1 LELVKGPEG
10 SWGRGGKQRIR
21 PFCIVADKQVEAA
34 MEGKSNAQLAN
45 VTALA
50 PRRTMSTKAVIK
62 LIVRQLPSISRATF
76 LSLSVAAAHAAPLN
90 CEDWNE
96 DTPNQVALARVVTTQ
111 TRLHF
116 IAGRDKRRPAC
127 PSLGSACKLKA
138 FLVPGDEVLVNVT
151 EQGPYVCAT
160 FKTQNGI
167 LTRGLLPRA
176 TLQVA
181 SPEQAPAQQW
191 EGKWRRDSEA
201 EIVIKSRGDEVEI
214 SGTATWGGSDP
225 QRVKRGAINTGE
237 LNGSGK
243 PRGQVLA
250 IGYDPDRS
258 AFPPSEH
265 EAPDIC
271 AAQLELHGRY
281 LMVEDNG
288 RCGGL
293 NVSFTG
299 LYVRVAN

>member
-1 LELVKGPEG
+1 
-10 SWGRGGKQRIR
+10 
-21 PFCIVADKQVEAA
+21 

-111 TRLHF
+111 TKLHF

-160 FKTQNGI
+160 FKTQNGT

-191 EGKWRRDSEA
+191 GASGAATQRLRSSSSPVAMKWR
-201 EIVIKSRGDEVEI
+201 SRGQQL
-214 SGTATWGGSDP
+214 GAAATLSASRGE
-225 QRVKRGAINTGE
+225 QLTRVN
-237 LNGSGK
+237 
-243 PRGQVLA
+243 
-250 IGYDPDRS
+250 
-258 AFPPSEH
+258 
-265 EAPDIC
+265 
-271 AAQLELHGRY
+271 
-281 LMVEDNG
+281 
-288 RCGGL
+288 
-293 NVSFTG
+293 
-299 LYVRVAN
+299 